1 MGFPTKWIELIWQ
14 CISTPSVQV
23 LVNGFPTNPI
33 NSQCGLRQG
42 YPLSP
47 YLFLL
52 CLNVLSKHLSKLQD
66 EKEVMGIK
74 IGRSSP
80 RINHMFFAD
89 DNIVFFKA
97 NINSCQTIHQLLT
110 NFVRFSRLVKN
121 DNKSQVNFSP
131 NTPAKFVRLMRKIL
145 RCKHS
150 TTIGVY
156 LGNCLDGENQ
166 KANAFQ
172 RIIDMISSRVHG
184 WKRKT
189 LSQAGRITLI
199 KSTIVFLSSYY
210 LSHISLTK
218 LQSSKCDRLIN
229 NFLWGDTD
237 TKKKMHMISWHSV
250 CLPTDQGGLGI
261 KNTYDLNRSLLAKQ
275 V

>member
-1 MGFPTKWIELIWQ
+1 
-14 CISTPSVQV
+14 
-23 LVNGFPTNPI
+23 
-33 NSQCGLRQG
+33 
-42 YPLSP
+42 
-47 YLFLL
+47 
-52 CLNVLSKHLSKLQD
+52 
-66 EKEVMGIK
+66 
-74 IGRSSP
+74 
-80 RINHMFFAD
+80 
-89 DNIVFFKA
+89 
-97 NINSCQTIHQLLT
+97 
-110 NFVRFSRLVKN
+110 
-121 DNKSQVNFSP
+121 
-131 NTPAKFVRLMRKIL
+131 
-145 RCKHS
+145 
-150 TTIGVY
+150 
-156 LGNCLDGENQ
+156 
-166 KANAFQ
+166 
-172 RIIDMISSRVHG
+172 MISSRVHG

-275 V
+275 VWKILHEPHSFFGLFMRAKYGNPSCYEDFKCPNDATTTWKGLFKAFLSIKPNLRWKVGDGERI